1 MTISIVLQFV
11 VVLAAIW
18 MGARSSGVG
27 LGLWGA
33 VGLLV
38 LVAAFGVNPTSP
50 PIDVMLIILA
60 VIMAASVMDAAGGI
74 DFLVRIAERI
84 IRANPKY
91 VTIVAPLTTWSFTFV
106 AGTGHIVYPLLPVI
120 YETAHKS
127 GIRPERPMAI
137 ATIASQQAITASPV
151 AAATAAMIGLF
162 AEKGLTTWGLPEI
175 LMVCVPAT
183 LVGVLAGAIVSM
195 FVGKDLKDDPEYLA
209 LVASGK
215 VKPSDVIANEP
226 SVKAAL
232 AKVPVAFG
240 GIVDEEHLE
249 AAKAQAGLVVAAA
262 SASAS
267 ARSGDVAVVDAPAK
281 AIRSAA
287 RNAMPPTGAAPP
299 VPPASQPRAPLK
311 ASAKA
316 SAYIFLAGVALVV
329 LFGFFPS
336 LRTLPGAKSA
346 LAMPTV
352 IEIVMMS
359 VAAIMLVVTKV
370 LVDEVPKTPTLRAG
384 VVAVIGIFGLAWLG
398 DSFIAAHKD
407 VIVPAIGD
415 WAKIAP
421 WTFAFG
427 LFLASVLL
435 YSQAATT
442 RALMPLGMALGI
454 PPQFL
459 IAMFPSVNGYFFIPT
474 YGSLIAAINFD
485 QSGTTKIGKY
495 VLNHSFM
502 IPGLVATAVA
512 VMTGLMIAKI
522 IF

>member
-1 MTISIVLQFV
+1 MTLSIVLQFV

-33 VGLLV
+33 VGLLI
-38 LVAAFGVNPTSP
+38 LVVAFGVSPTSP

-74 DFLVRIAERI
+74 DFLVRVAERI

-120 YETAHKS
+120 YETAHQS

-162 AEKGLTTWGLPEI
+162 SEKGFTQWGLPEI

-183 LVGVLAGAIVSM
+183 LTGVIVAAVVSM
-195 FVGKDLKDDPEYLA
+195 FLGKDLKDDPGYQARLKAGLIPAPRPPEQRPPLKPAAKLSA
-209 LVASGK
+209 LVF
-215 VKPSDVIANEP
+215 I
-226 SVKAAL
+226 
-232 AKVPVAFG
+232 
-240 GIVDEEHLE
+240 
-249 AAKAQAGLVVAAA
+249 
-262 SASAS
+262 
-267 ARSGDVAVVDAPAK
+267 
-281 AIRSAA
+281 
-287 RNAMPPTGAAPP
+287 T
-299 VPPASQPRAPLK
+299 
-311 ASAKA
+311 
-316 SAYIFLAGVALVV
+316 GVALVV
-329 LFGFFPS
+329 LFGFFPE
-336 LRTLPGAKSA
+336 LRKLPGAKSA
-346 LAMPTV
+346 IGMPIV

-359 VAAIMLVVTKV
+359 VAAIMLVLTKV
-370 LVDEVPKTPTLRAG
+370 NVDDVPKTPTLRAG

-407 VIVPAIGD
+407 VIVPAIGEM
-415 WAKIAP
+415 AKTAP

-427 LFLASVLL
+427 LFFASVLL

-442 RALMPLGMALGI
+442 RALMPLGVALGI

-485 QSGTTKIGKY
+485 LSGTTRIGKY

-502 IPGLVATAVA
+502 IPGIIATAVA
-512 VMTGLMIAKI
+512 VATGLALAGIM
-522 IF
+522 F

>member
-1 MTISIVLQFV
+1 MTFAIVLQFL

-18 MGARSSGVG
+18 MGARSSGIG

-38 LVAAFGVNPTSP
+38 LVAGFGINPTSP

-60 VIMAASVMDAAGGI
+60 VIMAASVMEAAGGI

-91 VTIVAPLTTWSFTFV
+91 VTIVAPLTTWTFTFV

-120 YETAHKS
+120 YETAHRS
-127 GIRPERPMAI
+127 GIRPERPMAV

-162 AEKGLTTWGLPEI
+162 AEKGMTQWGLPQI

-183 LVGVLAGAIVSM
+183 LTGVIVAAIVSM
-195 FVGKDLKDDPEYLA
+195 FLGKDLKDDPEYQARL
-209 LVASGK
+209 ASGQI
-215 VKPSDVIANEP
+215 PAP
-226 SVKAAL
+226 Q
-232 AKVPVAFG
+232 
-240 GIVDEEHLE
+240 VDT
-249 AAKAQAGLVVAAA
+249 
-262 SASAS
+262 S
-267 ARSGDVAVVDAPAK
+267 R
-281 AIRSAA
+281 
-287 RNAMPPTGAAPP
+287 T
-299 VPPASQPRAPLK
+299 PLK
-311 ASAKA
+311 PGARLSAF
-316 SAYIFLAGVALVV
+316 IFLSGVALVV
-329 LFGFFPS
+329 LFGFFPE
-336 LRTLPGAKSA
+336 LRKLPGAKSP
-346 LAMPTV
+346 LAMPIV
-352 IEIVMMS
+352 IEILMMS
-359 VAAIMLVVTKV
+359 VAAIMLLLTKV
-370 LVDEVPKTPTLRAG
+370 PVDEVPKTATLRAG

-415 WAKIAP
+415 WAKVAP

-442 RALMPLGMALGI
+442 RALMPLGIALGI

-485 QSGTTKIGKY
+485 LSGTTKIGKY

-502 IPGLVATAVA
+502 IPGLVATSVA
-512 VMTGLMIAKI
+512 VFTGLAIARMI
-522 IF
+522 F

>member
-1 MTISIVLQFV
+1 MTISIILQFV

-18 MGARSSGVG
+18 MGSRFSGVG

-38 LVAAFGVNPTSP
+38 LVAGFGIAPTSP
-50 PIDVMLIILA
+50 PVDVMLIILA

-120 YETAHKS
+120 YETAHRS
-127 GIRPERPMAI
+127 GIRPERPMAV

-162 AEKGLTTWGLPEI
+162 AEKGISQWGLPEI
-175 LMVCVPAT
+175 LMICVPST
-183 LVGVLAGAIVSM
+183 LVGVVLAAIVSM
-195 FVGKDLKDDPEYLA
+195 FLGKDLKDDPEYQARLA
-209 LVASGK
+209 AGK
-215 VKPSDVIANEP
+215 IPA
-226 SVKAAL
+226 
-232 AKVPVAFG
+232 PV
-240 GIVDEEHLE
+240 E
-249 AAKAQAGLVVAAA
+249 AAVRAPLAA
-262 SASAS
+262 SAK
-267 ARSGDVAVVDAPAK
+267 P
-281 AIRSAA
+281 
-287 RNAMPPTGAAPP
+287 
-299 VPPASQPRAPLK
+299 
-311 ASAKA
+311 
-316 SAYIFLAGVALVV
+316 SAYLFLVGVALVV
-329 LFGFFPS
+329 LFGFFPQ

-346 LAMPTV
+346 LSMPIV
-352 IEIVMMS
+352 IEIVMMAI
-359 VAAIMLVVTKV
+359 AAIMLLITKV
-370 LVDEVPKTPTLRAG
+370 DVDAIPKTATLRAG

-398 DSFIAAHKD
+398 DSFIAANKD
-407 VIVPAIGD
+407 VIVPAIGK
-415 WAKIAP
+415 WAEQAP

-427 LFLASVLL
+427 LFFASVLL
-435 YSQAATT
+435 YSQATTT
-442 RALMPLGMALGI
+442 RAILPLGIALGI

-485 QSGTTKIGKY
+485 LSGTTKIGKY

-502 IPGLVATAVA
+502 ISGLVATAGA
-512 VMTGLMIAKI
+512 VTTGLLLAKVM
-522 IF
+522 F

>member
-1 MTISIVLQFV
+1 MTLAIVLQFL

-18 MGARSSGVG
+18 MGARSTGVG

-38 LVAAFGVNPTSP
+38 LVVAFGVNPTSP

-60 VIMAASVMDAAGGI
+60 VIMAASVMEAAGGI

-91 VTIVAPLTTWSFTFV
+91 VTIVAPLTTWTFTFL

-120 YETAHKS
+120 YETAHRN
-127 GIRPERPMAI
+127 GIRPERPMAV

-162 AEKGLTTWGLPEI
+162 AEKGVGQWGLAQI

-183 LVGVLAGAIVSM
+183 LTGVVAAALVSL
-195 FVGKDLKDDPEYLA
+195 FIGKDLKDDQVYQARL
-209 LVASGK
+209 K
-215 VKPSDVIANEP
+215 
-226 SVKAAL
+226 
-232 AKVPVAFG
+232 
-240 GIVDEEHLE
+240 
-249 AAKAQAGLVVAAA
+249 AGLIP
-262 SASAS
+262 
-267 ARSGDVAVVDAPAK
+267 APQ
-281 AIRSAA
+281 
-287 RNAMPPTGAAPP
+287 APEE
-299 VPPASQPRAPLK
+299 RAPLK
-311 ASAKA
+311 PAAKLSAS
-316 SAYIFLAGVALVV
+316 IFLMGVALVV

-336 LRTLPGAKSA
+336 LRTLPGAKAA
-346 LAMPTV
+346 LPMPIV
-352 IEIVMMS
+352 IEILMMS
-359 VAAIMLVVTKV
+359 VAASMLLLAKV
-370 LVDEVPKTPTLRAG
+370 AVDDVPKTATLRAG

-398 DSFIAAHKD
+398 DSFISANKD
-407 VIVPAIGD
+407 VVVPAIGQ
-415 WAKIAP
+415 WAKAAP

-427 LFLASVLL
+427 LFFASVLL

-485 QSGTTKIGKY
+485 LSGTTRIGKY

-502 IPGLVATAVA
+502 IPGLVATGVA
-512 VMTGLMIAKI
+512 VVTGLALARAM
-522 IF
+522 F

>member
-1 MTISIVLQFV
+1 MSLSIILQFV

-18 MGARSSGVG
+18 MGARYSGVG

-33 VGLLV
+33 VGLLFLTAV
-38 LVAAFGVNPTSP
+38 FGVVPTSP
-50 PIDVMLIILA
+50 PVDVILIILA

-120 YETAHKS
+120 YETAHQS
-127 GIRPERPMAI
+127 GVRPERPMAV

-162 AEKGLTTWGLPEI
+162 AEKGMADWDLPEI
-175 LMVCVPAT
+175 LMICVPST
-183 LVGVLAGAIVSM
+183 LTGVLLAAIVSM
-195 FVGKDLKDDPEYLA
+195 FLGKDLKDDPEYQARLA
-209 LVASGK
+209 AGQVPA
-215 VKPSDVIANEP
+215 P
-226 SVKAAL
+226 KA
-232 AKVPVAFG
+232 VT
-240 GIVDEEHLE
+240 E
-249 AAKAQAGLVVAAA
+249 
-262 SASAS
+262 
-267 ARSGDVAVVDAPAK
+267 R
-281 AIRSAA
+281 
-287 RNAMPPTGAAPP
+287 PPLT
-299 VPPASQPRAPLK
+299 
-311 ASAKA
+311 ASAKT
-316 SAYIFLAGVALVV
+316 SALIFLVGVALVV
-329 LFGFFPS
+329 LFGFFPA
-336 LRTLPGAKSA
+336 LRTLPDAKSP
-346 LAMPTV
+346 LAMPVV
-352 IEIVMMS
+352 IEILMLS
-359 VAAIMLVVTKV
+359 VAAIMLLATKV
-370 LVDEVPKTPTLRAG
+370 NVDTIPKTPTLRAG

-398 DSFIAAHKD
+398 DSFIAANKG
-407 VIVPAIGD
+407 VIVPAIGH
-415 WAKIAP
+415 WAEAAP

-427 LFLASVLL
+427 LFFASVLL

-485 QSGTTKIGKY
+485 LSGTTKIGKY

-502 IPGLVATAVA
+502 IPGLVATAGA
-512 VMTGLMIAKI
+512 VITGLLLAKVM
-522 IF
+522 F

>member
-1 MTISIVLQFV
+1 MTLAIVLQFI

-18 MGARSSGVG
+18 MGARSSGIG

-33 VGLLV
+33 VGLMV
-38 LVAAFGVNPTSP
+38 LVAGFGINPTSP

-60 VIMAASVMDAAGGI
+60 VIMAASVMEAAGGI
-74 DFLVRIAERI
+74 DFLVRIAERV

-91 VTIVAPLTTWSFTFV
+91 VTIVAPLTTWTFTFV

-120 YETAHKS
+120 YETAHRS
-127 GIRPERPMAI
+127 GIRPERPMAV

-162 AEKGLTTWGLPEI
+162 AEKGMTQWGLPQI

-183 LVGVLAGAIVSM
+183 LTGVVAAAIVSM
-195 FVGKDLKDDPEYLA
+195 FVGKDLKDDPEYQARLA
-209 LVASGK
+209 AGQI
-215 VKPSDVIANEP
+215 PAP
-226 SVKAAL
+226 
-232 AKVPVAFG
+232 
-240 GIVDEEHLE
+240 
-249 AAKAQAGLVVAAA
+249 QADT
-262 SASAS
+262 S
-267 ARSGDVAVVDAPAK
+267 R
-281 AIRSAA
+281 
-287 RNAMPPTGAAPP
+287 T
-299 VPPASQPRAPLK
+299 PLK
-311 ASAKA
+311 PGARLSAF
-316 SAYIFLAGVALVV
+316 IFLAGVALVV

-336 LRTLPGAKSA
+336 LRQLPGAKSP
-346 LAMPTV
+346 LAMPIV
-352 IEIVMMS
+352 IEILMMS
-359 VAAIMLVVTKV
+359 VAAIMLLVTKV
-370 LVDEVPKTPTLRAG
+370 AVDEVPKTATLRAG

-398 DSFIAAHKD
+398 DSFIAANKD

-415 WAKIAP
+415 WAKVAP

-442 RALMPLGMALGI
+442 RALMPLGIALGI

-485 QSGTTKIGKY
+485 LSGTTKIGKY

-502 IPGLVATAVA
+502 IPGLVATSVA
-512 VMTGLMIAKI
+512 VFTGLAIARV

>member
-1 MTISIVLQFV
+1 MTITIILQFA

-18 MGARSSGVG
+18 MGARYSGVG

-38 LVAAFGVNPTSP
+38 LVAVFNVNPTSP

-74 DFLVRIAERI
+74 DYLVRIAERI

-91 VTIVAPLTTWSFTFV
+91 VTIVAPLTTWAFTFV

-120 YETAHKS
+120 YETAHGS

-162 AEKGLTTWGLPEI
+162 TEKGLTQWGLPEI
-175 LMVCVPAT
+175 MMVCVPAT
-183 LVGVLAGAIVSM
+183 LTGVIVAAVVSM
-195 FVGKDLKDDPEYLA
+195 FLGKDLKDDPQYQARL
-209 LVASGK
+209 K
-215 VKPSDVIANEP
+215 
-226 SVKAAL
+226 
-232 AKVPVAFG
+232 
-240 GIVDEEHLE
+240 
-249 AAKAQAGLVVAAA
+249 AGLIPAPKHLAEVAAPA
-262 SASAS
+262 AVA
-267 ARSGDVAVVDAPAK
+267 ADVPATMRVAAPGVGAIDVAL
-281 AIRSAA
+281 
-287 RNAMPPTGAAPP
+287 
-299 VPPASQPRAPLK
+299 PRATGSGPGGVPAAAATPGREPLK
-311 ASAKA
+311 SSAKA
-316 SAYIFLAGVALVV
+316 SAMIFLAGVALVV
-329 LFGFFPS
+329 LFGFFPG
-336 LRTLPGAKSA
+336 LRTLPGEKSA
-346 LAMPTV
+346 LGMPIV

-359 VAAIMLVVTKV
+359 VAALMLLVTKV
-370 LVDEVPKTPTLRAG
+370 AVDDVPKTATLRAG

-398 DSFIAAHKD
+398 DSFIAANKD

-415 WAKIAP
+415 WAKAAP

-427 LFLASVLL
+427 LFFASVLL

-485 QSGTTKIGKY
+485 LSGTTKIGKY

-502 IPGLVATAVA
+502 IPGIVATGTAV
-512 VMTGLMIAKI
+512 VTGLAIAKI
-522 IF
+522 LF

>member
-1 MTISIVLQFV
+1 MTISIVLQFL

-33 VGLLV
+33 VGLLI
-38 LVAAFGVNPTSP
+38 LVVAFGVNPTSP

-91 VTIVAPLTTWSFTFV
+91 VTVVAPLTTWSFTFV

-120 YETAHKS
+120 YETAHQN
-127 GIRPERPMAI
+127 GIRPERPMAV

-162 AEKGLTTWGLPEI
+162 SQNGMTQWGLPQI

-183 LVGVLAGAIVSM
+183 LTGVVAAAIVSM
-195 FVGKDLKDDPEYLA
+195 FIGKDLKDDPEYQARLREGKIPA
-209 LVASGK
+209 PKASEQRPPL
-215 VKPSDVIANEP
+215 KP
-226 SVKAAL
+226 
-232 AKVPVAFG
+232 
-240 GIVDEEHLE
+240 
-249 AAKAQAGLVVAAA
+249 
-262 SASAS
+262 
-267 ARSGDVAVVDAPAK
+267 
-281 AIRSAA
+281 AA
-287 RNAMPPTGAAPP
+287 R
-299 VPPASQPRAPLK
+299 L
-311 ASAKA
+311 SA
-316 SAYIFLAGVALVV
+316 IVFLVGVALVV
-329 LFGFFPS
+329 LFGFFPE
-336 LRTLPGAKSA
+336 LRKLPGAKDA
-346 LAMPTV
+346 LGMPIV
-352 IEIVMMS
+352 IEIIMMS
-359 VAAIMLVVTKV
+359 VAAVMLVATKV
-370 LVDEVPKTPTLRAG
+370 AVDDIPKTATLRAG

-398 DSFIAAHKD
+398 DSFIAANQK

-415 WAKIAP
+415 MAKAAP

-427 LFLASVLL
+427 LFGASVLL
-435 YSQAATT
+435 YSQAATS
-442 RALMPLGMALGI
+442 RALMPLGISLGI

-485 QSGTTKIGKY
+485 LSGTTKIGKY

-502 IPGLVATAVA
+502 IPGIVATTVA
-512 VMTGLMIAKI
+512 VVTGLAIAKA

>member
-1 MTISIVLQFV
+1 MTFAIVLQFI

-18 MGARSSGVG
+18 MGARSSGIG

-38 LVAAFGVNPTSP
+38 LVAGFGINPTSP

-60 VIMAASVMDAAGGI
+60 VIMAASVMEAAGGI

-91 VTIVAPLTTWSFTFV
+91 VTIVAPLTTWTFTFV

-120 YETAHKS
+120 YETAHRS
-127 GIRPERPMAI
+127 GIRPERPMAV

-162 AEKGLTTWGLPEI
+162 AEKGMTQWGLPQI

-183 LVGVLAGAIVSM
+183 LTGVVAAAIVSM
-195 FVGKDLKDDPEYLA
+195 FVGKDLKDDPEYQARLA
-209 LVASGK
+209 TGQIPA
-215 VKPSDVIANEP
+215 P
-226 SVKAAL
+226 
-232 AKVPVAFG
+232 
-240 GIVDEEHLE
+240 
-249 AAKAQAGLVVAAA
+249 QADT
-262 SASAS
+262 S
-267 ARSGDVAVVDAPAK
+267 R
-281 AIRSAA
+281 
-287 RNAMPPTGAAPP
+287 T
-299 VPPASQPRAPLK
+299 PLK
-311 ASAKA
+311 PGARLSAF
-316 SAYIFLAGVALVV
+316 IFLAGVALVV

-336 LRTLPGAKSA
+336 LRQLPGAKSP
-346 LAMPTV
+346 LAMPIV
-352 IEIVMMS
+352 IEILMMS
-359 VAAIMLVVTKV
+359 VAAIMLLLTKV
-370 LVDEVPKTPTLRAG
+370 PVDEVPKTATLRAG

-398 DSFIAAHKD
+398 DSFIAANKD

-415 WAKIAP
+415 WAKVAP

-442 RALMPLGMALGI
+442 RALMPLGIALGI

-485 QSGTTKIGKY
+485 LSGTTKIGKY

-502 IPGLVATAVA
+502 IPGLVATSVA
-512 VMTGLMIAKI
+512 VFTGLAIARV

>member
-38 LVAAFGVNPTSP
+38 LVVAFGVNPTSP
-50 PIDVMLIILA
+50 PVDVMLIILA

-120 YETAHKS
+120 YETAHQS
-127 GIRPERPMAI
+127 GIRPERPMAV

-162 AEKGLTTWGLPEI
+162 SEKGLTQWGLPQI

-183 LVGVLAGAIVSM
+183 LTGVVVAAIISM
-195 FVGKDLKDDPEYLA
+195 FVGPDLKDDPEYQARLA
-209 LVASGK
+209 AGQIPAPKTAAERPPL
-215 VKPSDVIANEP
+215 KP
-226 SVKAAL
+226 
-232 AKVPVAFG
+232 
-240 GIVDEEHLE
+240 
-249 AAKAQAGLVVAAA
+249 AAKL
-262 SASAS
+262 SAI
-267 ARSGDVAVVDAPAK
+267 V
-281 AIRSAA
+281 
-287 RNAMPPTGAAPP
+287 
-299 VPPASQPRAPLK
+299 
-311 ASAKA
+311 
-316 SAYIFLAGVALVV
+316 FLIGVALVV
-329 LFGFFPS
+329 LFGFFPE
-336 LRTLPGAKSA
+336 LRKIPGAKA
-346 LAMPTV
+346 PLGMPIV
-352 IEIVMMS
+352 IEIVMLS
-359 VAAIMLVVTKV
+359 VAAIMLVATKV
-370 LVDEVPKTPTLRAG
+370 MVDEVPKTPTLRAG

-398 DSFIAAHKD
+398 DSFIAANKD

-415 WAKIAP
+415 MAKAAP
-421 WTFAFG
+421 WTFALG
-427 LFLASVLL
+427 LFGASVLL

-485 QSGTTKIGKY
+485 LSGTTKIGKY

-502 IPGLVATAVA
+502 IPGIVATAVA
-512 VMTGLMIAKI
+512 VFTGLVLAKMM
-522 IF
+522 F

>member
-1 MTISIVLQFV
+1 MTLNIVLQFV

-38 LVAAFGVNPTSP
+38 LVVAFGVNPTSP
-50 PIDVMLIILA
+50 PVDVMLIILA

-91 VTIVAPLTTWSFTFV
+91 VTIVAPLTTWTFTFV

-120 YETAHKS
+120 YETAHQS
-127 GIRPERPMAI
+127 GIRPERPMAV

-162 AEKGLTTWGLPEI
+162 SQNNLPWGLPQI
-175 LMVCVPAT
+175 LMICVPAT
-183 LVGVLAGAIVSM
+183 LTGVVVAAIVSM
-195 FVGKDLKDDPEYLA
+195 FIGKDLKDDPEYQARLKA
-209 LVASGK
+209 GLIPVPVSAAERPPLKDSA
-215 VKPSDVIANEP
+215 KPS
-226 SVKAAL
+226 AL
-232 AKVPVAFG
+232 
-240 GIVDEEHLE
+240 
-249 AAKAQAGLVVAAA
+249 
-262 SASAS
+262 
-267 ARSGDVAVVDAPAK
+267 
-281 AIRSAA
+281 
-287 RNAMPPTGAAPP
+287 
-299 VPPASQPRAPLK
+299 
-311 ASAKA
+311 
-316 SAYIFLAGVALVV
+316 IFLVGVALVV
-329 LFGFFPS
+329 VFGFFPE
-336 LRTLPGAKSA
+336 LRKLPGAKDA
-346 LAMPTV
+346 IGMPIV

-359 VAAIMLVVTKV
+359 VAAIMLLITKV
-370 LVDEVPKTPTLRAG
+370 AVDDVPKTATLRAG

-398 DSFIAAHKD
+398 DSFIAANQK

-415 WAKIAP
+415 MAKAAP

-427 LFLASVLL
+427 LFFASVLL
-435 YSQAATT
+435 YSQAATS
-442 RALMPLGMALGI
+442 RALMPLGIALGI

-459 IAMFPSVNGYFFIPT
+459 IGMFPAVNGYFFIPT

-485 QSGTTKIGKY
+485 LSGTTRIGKY

-502 IPGLVATAVA
+502 IPGIISTVTAVA
-512 VMTGLMIAKI
+512 MGLLIAKL